1 MSQRIE
7 GIFLKST
14 NLNHSSLIIDLFTK
28 QYGRA
33 SFIFSRGSKK

>member
-1 MSQRIE
+1 MTQRIE
-7 GIFLKST
+7 GLFLKST

-33 SFIFSRGSKK
+33 SFIFKEVQKK